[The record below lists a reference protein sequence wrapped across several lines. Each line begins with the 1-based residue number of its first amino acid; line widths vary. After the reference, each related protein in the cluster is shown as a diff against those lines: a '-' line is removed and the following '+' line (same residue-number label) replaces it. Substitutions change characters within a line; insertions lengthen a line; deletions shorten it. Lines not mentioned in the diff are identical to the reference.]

1 MTEPRVAL
9 YLDFE
14 NLVASQY
21 DAVHGRSTWQRD
33 RVVHATATDADV
45 MAKLRASRLDVDAI
59 VDYAASLGVVAVNR
73 AYANWANAAFAS
85 YAEDLTSRA
94 VDLTQ
99 LFPLSGTKNGADI
112 RLATDVLDDLGR
124 FDDLTHVVIA
134 AGDSDYVAVA
144 QKARRA
150 GRSVVGVGVAG
161 SIGKYWE
168 AACDEFKRYDALP
181 GVERPEARA
190 ASGRSA
196 PAPTAGGE
204 RATGSTGDAGGEPEP
219 DDRAR
224 PVPYSKLFRRAMN
237 NIAKQRSDDKVAMSE
252 LKQVLVRMSPGF
264 DEGDLGYPSFS
275 AYVRD
280 QAGVATDERN
290 TMVWFEE

>member
-1 MTEPRVAL
+1 MPEPRVAL

-21 DAVHGRSTWQRD
+21 DAVHGRSAWQRD
-33 RVVHATATDADV
+33 RVVHATAADADV

-73 AYANWANAAFAS
+73 AYANWANAAFAA

-112 RLATDVLDDLGR
+112 RLATDVLDDLAR
-124 FDDLTHVVIA
+124 FGDLTHVLIA

-150 GRSVVGVGVAG
+150 GRAVVGVGVAG

-181 GVERPEARA
+181 GVERPEP
-190 ASGRSA
+190 A
-196 PAPTAGGE
+196 PARGGGPGADQTADPGAGGGAPSE
-204 RATGSTGDAGGEPEP
+204 EGDEP

-237 NIAKQRSDDKVAMSE
+237 NILRQRSDEKVPMSE

-264 DEGDLGYPSFS
+264 DEGDLGYGSFS
-275 AYVRD
+275 AYVRA
-280 QAGVATDERN
+280 QSGVATDDRN
-290 TMVWFEE
+290 THVWFAE